1 MCKPAS
7 FVLTKDRVF
16 WSMHTDSHTEI
27 IDEYGLH
34 EDGARGPNVVKVE
47 ISPDNEQLDSDPG
60 TWVYKLDQDITPEW
74 YDAEECE
81 RRARAALAE
90 WVSARMIGWGD
101 RELSRG
107 NVFVYGNAWAALHDT
122 SAATLFGNARATLF
136 GNATARMYGNAL
148 ATLNGNA
155 RATLYDNATATLFN
169 GARAKL
175 FDNASAALW
184 NSASATLFANATATL
199 SGNSTATLRGDS
211 TATLYEKSSVT
222 LYDNATAIRMSP
234 RAVVID
240 RRGSGISVEYG
251 DID

>member
-27 IDEYGLH
+27 IDEFGLH

-47 ISPDNEQLDSDPG
+47 ISPDNERLDSDPG
-60 TWVYKLDQDITPEW
+60 TWVYKLDQDRTPEW

-90 WVSARMIGWGD
+90 WVSARMITEGN

-122 SAATLFGNARATLF
+122 SAATLFGNARATLS
-136 GNATARMYGNAL
+136 L
-148 ATLNGNA
+148 ATPRRGC
-155 RATLYDNATATLFN
+155 TATPWQRSTVTP
-169 GARAKL
+169 GRR
-175 FDNASAALW
+175 SMTTPRRRSSRRQGEALRQRLGD
-184 NSASATLFANATATL
+184 AVEQRICDALRQRHGDALRQLYRDAPGRLHCDAL
-199 SGNSTATLRGDS
+199 RKVIGDALRQRHGNSH
-211 TATLYEKSSVT
+211 E
-222 LYDNATAIRMSP
+222 P
-234 RAVVID
+234 PC
-240 RRGSGISVEYG
+240 RR
-251 DID
+251 D